1 MRMHA
6 TISTSTVVPYAPVA
20 GVYVPHM
27 PVHPKVPELLSRQQ
41 YEQRTPEWYE
51 VRKGLMTASDA
62 AGALGIPAF
71 KGQRNVRQSLLQQK
85 VSGSFTGNHMT
96 RWGQENEDQ
105 VRERAMRALGEVA
118 WEVGLV
124 VHPELSWLGASPDG
138 VTNTGKLIEI
148 KCPYKRKPDPCEVPH
163 HYWPQI
169 QVQLECTDLDSCYF
183 VQWQPAELAPDNQE
197 VFSIIVVE
205 RDKQWFAENKDH
217 LHQFWVD
224 LMQMRRTY
232 VPPPPPPPPECQV
245 RLDMYDLSG
254 VEDDEDFSFRSKK
267 PRRIIDDDD
276 DDDKR
281 ELNPDDYSDVMRLR
295 QKLLDALE
303 AVDAWTHKHRNNPS

>member
-1 MRMHA
+1 MNLSVQYAHA
-6 TISTSTVVPYAPVA
+6 A
-20 GVYVPHM
+20 GVRTPNM
-27 PVHPKVPELLSRQQ
+27 PVHPKVPELLGRQQ

-85 VSGSFTGNHMT
+85 VSGTFTGNHMT

-105 VRERAMRALGEVA
+105 VRERAMQALGEVA

-124 VHPELSWLGASPDG
+124 VHPDLSWLGASPDG

-148 KCPYKRKPDPCEVPH
+148 KCPYKRKPDPQEVPH

-169 QVQLECTDLDSCYF
+169 QVQLECTNLDSCYF
-183 VQWQPAELAPDNQE
+183 VQWQPAHLAPDNQE

-205 RDKQWFAENKDH
+205 RDKQWFEANKDH

-232 VPPPPPPPPECQV
+232 VPPPPPECQV
-245 RLDMYDLSG
+245 SFDMYDAE
-254 VEDDEDFSFRSKK
+254 VENFSFTSKK
-267 PRRIIDDDD
+267 PKQYVIDGDYDDDHD
-276 DDDKR
+276 
-281 ELNPDDYSDVMRLR
+281 ELLQLR
-295 QKLLDALE
+295 KKLVDALN
-303 AVDAWTHKHRNNPS
+303 ALDSWTERRLVVRSS